1 MTTVPL
7 SDGRRRLGEWADRAS
22 RGEDI
27 VITRRG
33 QAVARLVPYHPS
45 NPGDLPDRATRT
57 FTLVE
62 RIRQHR
68 AGHSLG
74 DSVSIKAM
82 IDEGRR

>member
-1 MTTVPL
+1 MTTVRL
-7 SDGRRRLGEWADRAS
+7 SEGRRRLGEWVDRAC

-33 QAVARLVPYHPS
+33 QAVACLVSYHTS
-45 NPGDLPDRATRT
+45 NPGDLPTRAART
-57 FTLVE
+57 FALVE

-68 AGHSLG
+68 ARQSFG
-74 DSVSIKAM
+74 DRVSIKAM

>member
-1 MTTVPL
+1 MTTVRL
-7 SDGRRRLGEWADRAS
+7 SEGRRRLGEWVDRAC

-33 QAVARLVPYHPS
+33 QAVARLVPYQPS
-45 NPGDLPDRATRT
+45 NPGDLPNRATRT
-57 FTLVE
+57 FALVE

-68 AGHSLG
+68 VGQSLG